1 MGVQRKLTLSILDDV
16 LTAHRVPPSLMG
28 ISPKNTSGFGDPEK
42 ASKVFARNEIK
53 PL

>member
-1 MGVQRKLTLSILDDV
+1 
-16 LTAHRVPPSLMG
+16 MG